1 MTKTIVATVAAA
13 VTLASASAVP
23 PVAAAAEPFIGEIMF
38 VAFTYC
44 PRGWAKA
51 DGSELPIS
59 QNTAL
64 FALLGTR
71 YGGDGQK
78 TFKLPHLRKQVVA
91 QERLENGGM
100 STRTLLPCIAL
111 QGIYPSRE

>member
-1 MTKTIVATVAAA
+1 MTKRTAATI
-13 VTLASASAVP
+13 L
-23 PVAAAAEPFIGEIMF
+23 AAAALTAALPAPAARAATEPYLGEIMF
-38 VAFTYC
+38 VAFKFC

-51 DGSELPIS
+51 DGSVLPIS

-64 FALLGTR
+64 FSLIGTT
-71 YGGDGQK
+71 YGGDGQ
-78 TFKLPHLRKQVVA
+78 TNFKLPHLRKQVVA

-111 QGIYPSRE
+111 QGIYPPRD